1 VHILIY
7 SCITHLFFWSYSTTM
22 NLSCA
27 LMSYLFDFLVLVEFG
42 AYSRFVSP
50 LLVLIVWII
59 FKFFHFIQ
67 LLFTFRCVVINHQK
81 RGDYAHL
88 GPQGMFR

>member
-1 VHILIY
+1 
-7 SCITHLFFWSYSTTM
+7 M

-27 LMSYLFDFLVLVEFG
+27 LMSYSFIFLVLVEFG

-59 FKFFHFIQ
+59 FKFLHFIQ
-67 LLFTFRCVVINHQK
+67 LLFTFHCVVINHQK
-81 RGDYAHL
+81 GGDCVHL